1 MKYNDYTKL
10 QLIEL
15 CKTKNIKNYS
25 KLNKEQLIKLLHRS
39 KTGGTKENM
48 NNYIKKRKNQLD
60 TNTTTNENA
69 RKSALF
75 GQLTFEISTNKY
87 FDLLSYFNENGHEN
101 KDFLDFIIE
110 KMSDDLQNFINYKSG
125 KVTRPFDRWEY
136 VTSIIKK
143 EKTISLFDFFIIW
156 TQPYC
161 EIYNKDKINYYK
173 TIIQEIKN
181 FKNNNQSKNFDDFM
195 EQLKTKLN
203 SNNNNNKYL
212 KEIFKPYLTE
222 NLSSRIQ
229 KIKEIKKKNNK
240 NLFPEKSQKSINYY
254 KTLNSNF
261 KYIELEKDHFIYNQL
276 KNIWYGIDKNK
287 SFIELV
293 TGISYNGTENINNTT
308 TLYKIGNKI
317 YLSSNDFMKAVQENK
332 ELKFVYDE
340 SIKIMK
346 YFNIFNNRLLYNITK
361 EIYENERNKNLTF
374 FTNLYAFKYMT
385 IKSIISG
392 KYKNLFS
399 AFYNH
404 VLGSNNIG
412 RFLNTKNKNT
422 TIHRSYDKFHE
433 FIYYCNQSNYNS
445 DFLYKMWLINKNQL
459 IPDIRVKYY
468 KKLYED
474 MNLFLNKNSNKN
486 FEKFMLYFKNNII
499 YNNFKLDK
507 VYQVYITKFS
517 YCGKNKE
524 IDTIYK
530 DLQNNTALYKKWK
543 NIYNLIK
550 KYRNLELIDI
560 ILCIEFT
567 HNFNNELNIKTNSNY
582 LTINK
587 INNNTHKITKS
598 FKINKKNIKNKK
610 LTELYKYQKP
620 DSQNQNQNQI
630 RITEEVL
637 NNQGEE
643 LRKKIID
650 FDTLTNEIEYLL
662 KTNKLKTNKNIDN
675 FIKKNNNEVKNNYNK

>member
-1 MKYNDYTKL
+1 MKYNDKTKL

-48 NNYIKKRKNQLD
+48 NNYIKKRTNQLGKNTY
-60 TNTTTNENA
+60 TNKNA

-110 KMSDDLQNFINYKSG
+110 KMSDDLHNFIIYKFG
-125 KVTRPFDRWEY
+125 EDTRSFVRWEY

-156 TQPYC
+156 TQPYY

-222 NLSSRIQ
+222 DLLNRIRN
-229 KIKEIKKKNNK
+229 KKNLISEEDK
-240 NLFPEKSQKSINYY
+240 KSINNII
-254 KTLNSNF
+254 KQLNENF

-276 KNIWYGIDKNK
+276 KNIWNGINKNI

-293 TGISYNGTENINNTT
+293 TGITYNGTENINNINNIKA
-308 TLYKIGNKI
+308 LYKIGNKI
-317 YLSSNDFMKAVQENK
+317 YLYRNDFMKAVEENK

-346 YFNIFNNRLLYNITK
+346 YYNTFNISNLQNIIK
-361 EIYENERNKNLTF
+361 KIYENESNKNLTF
-374 FTNLYAFKYMT
+374 FTNLYAFKYIT

-412 RFLNTKNKNT
+412 TFLNTKKTNT
-422 TIHRSYDKFHE
+422 TTHRSYNKFHE
-433 FIYYCNQSNYNS
+433 FIY
-445 DFLYKMWLINKNQL
+445 
-459 IPDIRVKYY
+459 
-468 KKLYED
+468 
-474 MNLFLNKNSNKN
+474 
-486 FEKFMLYFKNNII
+486 
-499 YNNFKLDK
+499 
-507 VYQVYITKFS
+507 
-517 YCGKNKE
+517 
-524 IDTIYK
+524 
-530 DLQNNTALYKKWK
+530 
-543 NIYNLIK
+543 
-550 KYRNLELIDI
+550 
-560 ILCIEFT
+560 
-567 HNFNNELNIKTNSNY
+567 
-582 LTINK
+582 
-587 INNNTHKITKS
+587 
-598 FKINKKNIKNKK
+598 
-610 LTELYKYQKP
+610 
-620 DSQNQNQNQI
+620 
-630 RITEEVL
+630 
-637 NNQGEE
+637 
-643 LRKKIID
+643 
-650 FDTLTNEIEYLL
+650 
-662 KTNKLKTNKNIDN
+662 
-675 FIKKNNNEVKNNYNK
+675 